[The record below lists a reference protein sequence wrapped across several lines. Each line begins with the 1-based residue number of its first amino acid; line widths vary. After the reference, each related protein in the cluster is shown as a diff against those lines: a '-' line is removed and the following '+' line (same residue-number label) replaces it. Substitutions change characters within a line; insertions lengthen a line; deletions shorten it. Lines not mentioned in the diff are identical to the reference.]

1 MNTVLRFGLLYGA
14 IECLW
19 MLLLYVTG
27 LNRLEMAWVF
37 RLPSLAVA
45 VICVMQAVKHFR
57 LGAGNGFISF
67 GKAFRT
73 SLGVLI
79 TGSVII
85 SIFTFV
91 DQKFIDTQKMDIEF
105 QRQIEKMEANG
116 MPEENIEQAIAM
128 RDKFNK
134 PWILLSFALAGS
146 LVFSLIMALIL
157 AAILKKEN
165 PEEIR

>member
-19 MLLLYVTG
+19 MLLMYVTG

-37 RLPSLAVA
+37 RLPSLVVA
-45 VICVMQAVKHFR
+45 VVCVMQAVKQYR
-57 LGAGNGFISF
+57 LGEGNGFISF

-85 SIFTFV
+85 SVFTII
-91 DQKFIDTQKMDIEF
+91 DQKFIDTTKMDVEF
-105 QRQIEKMEANG
+105 QRQIEKMEASG
-116 MPEENIEQAIAM
+116 VPEESIDKAM
-128 RDKFNK
+128 EMREKFNQ
-134 PWILLSFALAGS
+134 PSWLLSISLAGGV
-146 LVFSLIMALIL
+146 VFSLIMALIL